1 MKDNNSKELPL
12 KGELL
17 RKSTHLFAIVIPA
30 GYYFLGLTKGEF
42 LAIMIPVSIIMIIID
57 VSRLR
62 DWSLWHLVRKLIS
75 PMVRS
80 SETSGDFTGATY
92 ILSTVCFTA
101 AFYSKPVAAA
111 ALAFI
116 IVGDPASAL
125 IGRRYGKHRF
135 KNKSLEGSLAF
146 LVPATIVGIFAPEL
160 PVTVGILGAIVATVT
175 EAVSFKVDDN
185 TTVPLISGLVM
196 TLALKIF
203 YS

>member
-1 MKDNNSKELPL
+1 MENNNAKDLPL

-17 RKSTHLFAIVIPA
+17 RKSTHLGAIVIPA
-30 GYYFLGLTKGEF
+30 GYYILGLTRSEF
-42 LAIMIPVSIIMIIID
+42 LYIMVPIAAIMIIID

-62 DWSLWHLVRKLIS
+62 NWGLWHLVKKMIA

-80 SETSGDFTGATY
+80 TETSGDFTGATY
-92 ILSTVCFTA
+92 ILTTACFTA
-101 AFYSKPVAAA
+101 ALFTKPVAVA

-146 LVPATIVGIFAPEL
+146 LVPAAAVGVFAPDL
-160 PVTVGILGAIVATVT
+160 PVSVGLVGAVVATVT
-175 EAVSFKVDDN
+175 EAVSYKVDDN

-196 TLALKIF
+196 TLMLKIF
-203 YS
+203 F

>member
-1 MKDNNSKELPL
+1 
-12 KGELL
+12 
-17 RKSTHLFAIVIPA
+17 
-30 GYYFLGLTKGEF
+30 
-42 LAIMIPVSIIMIIID
+42 
-57 VSRLR
+57 
-62 DWSLWHLVRKLIS
+62 
-75 PMVRS
+75 MVRS
-80 SETSGDFTGATY
+80 TETSGDFTGATY

-125 IGRRYGKHRF
+125 FGRRYGKHRF